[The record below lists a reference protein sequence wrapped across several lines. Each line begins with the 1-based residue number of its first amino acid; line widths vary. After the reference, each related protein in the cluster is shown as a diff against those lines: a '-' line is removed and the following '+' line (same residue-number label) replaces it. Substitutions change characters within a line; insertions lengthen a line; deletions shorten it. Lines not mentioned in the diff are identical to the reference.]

1 LGEKASSKI
10 IEQMKNQSEEQKE
23 KTINDL
29 KIKLINTSTQVQDII
44 SNFQKVHEDLIE
56 LK

>member
-1 LGEKASSKI
+1 
-10 IEQMKNQSEEQKE
+10 MKNQSEEQKA